1 MKMRDLVHSI
11 GVVQSIAPADIAA
24 NTNGTSVDLLGFGS
38 VAFVATTGVRT
49 ASGAFTLTLE
59 ESDDNAT
66 FTAVAADQYQAPVS
80 GNLAANSTAKVGYRG
95 FKRYVR
101 PVLTKGSGTSIFA
114 SVIAIKGNAV
124 DRPVA

>member
-1 MKMRDLVHSI
+1 MPMRDIVHNI
-11 GVVQSIAPADIAA
+11 GVVQCIAPADIAA
-24 NTNGTSVDLLGFGS
+24 TTAGTSVDLLGFDS
-38 VAFVATTGVRT
+38 VAFIVTTGVRT
-49 ASGAFTLTLE
+49 ASGAFTLPLE

-66 FTAVAADQYQAPVS
+66 FTAVDAEHYQAAVV

-101 PVLTKGSGTSIFA
+101 PVLTKGSGTSMFA
-114 SVIAIKGNAV
+114 SVIAIKGNAA

>member
-1 MKMRDLVHSI
+1 MRDIVHNI
-11 GVVQSIAPADIAA
+11 GVVQSIAPADLAA
-24 NTNGTSVDLLGFGS
+24 STNGASVDLLGFDS

-49 ASGAFTLTLE
+49 ASGAFVLTLE

-66 FTAVAADQYQAPVS
+66 FTAVDAEHYQAPVA

-101 PVLTKGSGTSIFA
+101 PVLTKGGGTSIFA
-114 SVIAIKGNAV
+114 SVIAIKGNAAE
-124 DRPVA
+124 RPVA

>member
-1 MKMRDLVHSI
+1 MRDLVHNI

-24 NTNGTSVDLLGFGS
+24 SIDGASIDLLGFDS
-38 VAFVATTGVRT
+38 VTFIATTGVRT
-49 ASGAFTLTLE
+49 ASGAFTMKLQ

-66 FTAVAADQYQAPVS
+66 FTDVDADHYQAPVS

-114 SVIAIKGNAV
+114 SVIAIKGNAAE
-124 DRPVA
+124 RPVA

>member
-1 MKMRDLVHSI
+1 MRDIVHNI
-11 GVVQSIAPADIAA
+11 GVVQSIAPADLAA
-24 NTNGTSVDLLGFGS
+24 NTIGTSIDLLGFDS

-49 ASGAFTLTLE
+49 ASGAFVLTLE

-66 FTAVAADQYQAPVS
+66 FTAVDADHYQAPIA

-114 SVIAIKGNAV
+114 SVIAIKGNAAE
-124 DRPVA
+124 RPVA

>member
-1 MKMRDLVHSI
+1 MRDIVHNI

-24 NTNGTSVDLLGFGS
+24 TTQGTSVDLLGFDS
-38 VAFVATTGVRT
+38 VAFIATTGVRT

-66 FTAVAADQYQAPVS
+66 FTAVDADHYQAPVS
-80 GNLAANSTAKVGYRG
+80 GNLAANITAKVGYRG

-101 PVLTKGSGTSIFA
+101 PVLTKGSGTSIFV
-114 SVIAIKGNAV
+114 SVIAVKGNAAN
-124 DRPVA
+124 RPVA

>member
-1 MKMRDLVHSI
+1 MRDIVHNI
-11 GVVQSIAPADIAA
+11 AVVQAVAPADIAA
-24 NTNGTSVDLLGFGS
+24 TTQGTSIDLLGFDS
-38 VAFVATTGVRT
+38 VAFIATTGART

-66 FTAVAADQYQAPVS
+66 FTAVDADHYQAPVS

-95 FKRYVR
+95 FKRYIR

>member
-1 MKMRDLVHSI
+1 MRDLVHNI
-11 GVVQSIAPADIAA
+11 GVVQSIAPADIVASTDGA
-24 NTNGTSVDLLGFGS
+24 SIDLLGFDS

-49 ASGAFTLTLE
+49 ASGAFTMKLQ
-59 ESDDNAT
+59 ESDDNTT
-66 FTAVAADQYQAPVS
+66 FTDVDADHYQAPVS

-114 SVIAIKGNAV
+114 SVIAIKGNAAE
-124 DRPVA
+124 RPVA

>member
-1 MKMRDLVHSI
+1 MRDLVHNI

-24 NTNGTSVDLLGFGS
+24 STNGNSVDMLGFDS

-66 FTAVAADQYQAPVS
+66 FTAVDDDHYQAPVS

-101 PVLTKGSGTSIFA
+101 PVLTKGSGTSIFV
-114 SVIAIKGNAV
+114 SVIAIKGHAV